1 MICELIFKCKV
12 TQKYQLIGLYCPQFT
27 IYTHRRNYLAR
38 HCGGRLRFLPY
49 SAGFCLQPQPVSDFQ
64 RVKLGNIHKIS
75 NFSFGFIT
83 PEQGAYRG
91 TSPPRH
97 AMAYATNISRR
108 KHKSLFFIVN
118 NGKMQPKVWP
128 FHNKYVLLHSLM
140 ERDVAQLVSAR
151 VWGA

>member
-38 HCGGRLRFLPY
+38 PCGGRLRFLPY

-83 PEQGAYRG
+83 PEQGLIGEHHTPACHGIRDKY
-91 TSPPRH
+91 
-97 AMAYATNISRR
+97 
-108 KHKSLFFIVN
+108 
-118 NGKMQPKVWP
+118 QPEK
-128 FHNKYVLLHSLM
+128 
-140 ERDVAQLVSAR
+140 A
-151 VWGA
+151 

>member
-1 MICELIFKCKV
+1 
-12 TQKYQLIGLYCPQFT
+12 
-27 IYTHRRNYLAR
+27 
-38 HCGGRLRFLPY
+38 
-49 SAGFCLQPQPVSDFQ
+49 
-64 RVKLGNIHKIS
+64 
-75 NFSFGFIT
+75 
-83 PEQGAYRG
+83 
-91 TSPPRH
+91 
-97 AMAYATNISRR
+97 MAYATNISRR